1 MRKPAKVVKRHSS
14 ICWYKKVVCLF
25 FFSLYNYIFL
35 FSMSRSLALYWNTK
49 TIKSFYLQ
57 VHLE

>member
-1 MRKPAKVVKRHSS
+1 MRKPPKVEKKHSS

-25 FFSLYNYIFL
+25 LLVYIIIFFL

-57 VHLE
+57 VHVE